1 MRRGA
6 PPTPCLAH
14 GPFVALVIAGSALV
28 IGGCTQDPGGDVQL
42 SAGGTTSSD
51 DDGSTGPGGS
61 EVGEE
66 DDTTG
71 APTGGPCNDDD
82 DCEDDPVGRICDET
96 LGVCGPGCTPNDTRT
111 CYSGPA
117 GTDGVGACAMGLQTC
132 STQGKWDIWCDGE
145 VVPSPE
151 ACGNEIDDDCDGAV
165 DDTDQDG
172 DGFGACSGDCCDVS
186 GGGCSDAEL
195 VNPGAFEVEGNDLD
209 DDCDGEI
216 DEASPTCDD
225 GIARNSQD
233 AMDFARAL
241 ELCSVTE
248 EEPAD
253 PADRTWGVIS
263 ADLSRADGMGA
274 PFQVQHV
281 ITAQFGDQID
291 AEEGASMIALSTGH
305 AADADDTVPSYVP
318 FQPGADLG
326 TASPAPADW
335 LAANGDVFPNP
346 LGCEEP
352 WSADANDSI
361 MLSLRVRAPTN
372 ANSFSVRMQF
382 FSAEY
387 PEWVCSSFNDFFVAL
402 VDSTAD
408 NPADKNIAIYDDGVD
423 QWPVGV
429 NLVMIADGLFTQC
442 ESGDVGCA
450 AAMGGEY
457 GGCLGTALLAGTGFD
472 EFDNGCGPSQTHS
485 GGGTGWLTMSGNVT
499 PGEIMDLRLAIWDS
513 SGHIFDSLVLLD
525 DWRWSLDAAQPGVA
539 PG

>member
-1 MRRGA
+1 MTRFA
-6 PPTPCLAH
+6 PMSLA
-14 GPFVALVIAGSALV
+14 ALVCSALAP
-28 IGGCTQDPGGDVQL
+28 GCTQNPGSDVQL
-42 SAGGTTSSD
+42 SAGGSTSMEESS
-51 DDGSTGPGGS
+51 STGGTD
-61 EVGEE
+61 VGP
-66 DDTTG
+66 DPDSTG
-71 APTGGPCNDDD
+71 LPMGGPCNVDD
-82 DCEDDPVGRICDET
+82 DCEGDPAGPICDET
-96 LGVCGPGCTPNDTRT
+96 LGICGLGCTPNDTRP
-111 CYSGPA
+111 CYSGPE
-117 GTDGVGACAMGLQTC
+117 GTEGIGACAAGLQTC
-132 STQGKWDIWCDGE
+132 STQGKWNLWCDGE
-145 VVPSPE
+145 VLPGTENCENGV
-151 ACGNEIDDDCDGAV
+151 DDDCDGTV
-165 DDTDQDG
+165 DDTDLDG

-195 VNPGAFEVEGNDLD
+195 VNPGAYEVEDNALD
-209 DDCDGEI
+209 DDCDGDI
-216 DEASPTCDD
+216 DEVLATCDED
-225 GIARNSQD
+225 IDRDSQD

-241 ELCSVTE
+241 DLCRVTE

-274 PFQVQHV
+274 PFAVQHV
-281 ITAQFGDQID
+281 ITGQFGDQID
-291 AEEGASMIALSTGH
+291 PERGANMIGLSTGH

-335 LAANGDVFPNP
+335 LDANGGAFPNP

-361 MLSLRVRAPTN
+361 MLTLRVRAPTN
-372 ANSFSVRMQF
+372 ANSFRVRMQF

-408 NPADKNIAIYDDGVD
+408 NPADKNIAIYDDGMD

-429 NLVMIADGLFTQC
+429 NLVMVADGLFTQC
-442 ESGDVGCA
+442 ESGAVGCA
-450 AAMGGEY
+450 TTTQADY
-457 GGCLGTALLAGTGFD
+457 GGCLGTALLTGTGFD
-472 EFDNGCGPSQTHS
+472 EPDNGCEPPQSMT
-485 GGGTGWLTMSGNVT
+485 GGGTGWLSMSGNVT
-499 PGEIMDLRLAIWDS
+499 PGEILELRLAIWDS
-513 SGHIFDSLVLLD
+513 SGHIFDSMVLLD